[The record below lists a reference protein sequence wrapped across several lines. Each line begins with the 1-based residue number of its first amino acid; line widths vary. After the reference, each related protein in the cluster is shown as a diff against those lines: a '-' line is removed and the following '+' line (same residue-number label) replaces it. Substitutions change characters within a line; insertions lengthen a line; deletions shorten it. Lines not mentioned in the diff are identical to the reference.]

1 MIKSEQINELAAAL
15 SKAQGEMKGATKDSS
30 NPFFKS
36 KYADLASVWEAF
48 RDPFAKNGLSLVQSP
63 RFQDGLVFV
72 ESLLLHTSGQWI
84 SGEVSAQPKDH
95 APQAVGSTITYLRR
109 YAAQSIAGVCPEDD
123 DGNAGSKQIGALDSP
138 SATVHIPPA
147 QKKQVYDD
155 TLKYLEKGDAH
166 GVKETFHGF
175 NSDERVVLQSMFN
188 SQQRTA
194 INKYIRE

>member
-15 SKAQGEMKGATKDSS
+15 SKAQGEMKGAVKDAT

-48 RDPFAKNGLSLVQSP
+48 RGPFSKNGLSLVQSP
-63 RFQDGLVFV
+63 RFQDSLVFV

-95 APQAVGSTITYLRR
+95 SPQAVGSTITYLRR

-123 DGNAGSKQIGALDSP
+123 DANAGSQTQAPKVVIAQNVKNAVYEQTREALS
-138 SATVHIPPA
+138 
-147 QKKQVYDD
+147 
-155 TLKYLEKGDAH
+155 KGDAV
-166 GVKETFHGF
+166 GLKQIMDEFD
-175 NSDERVVLQSMFN
+175 SDEKVVLWGMFN
-188 SQQRTA
+188 SQERTA
-194 INKYIRE
+194 MKALLK